1 MTVPAIFP
9 IPHKRQAG
17 VNLIELMVALA
28 IGSVLLLGLVQ
39 IFGASRA
46 AFSMAEAGAR
56 TQENARFAVDFLRR
70 DLRMVGHMGC
80 MNERGYIR
88 TAPLTPKMYNHAA
101 NPSTNLPAAP
111 FALRLDMPVQGFEYT
126 GTPPNGAL
134 DLSAG
139 IGLGG
144 GAGAYS
150 PGLPAALGDL
160 ATDAVRGSDVLVVR
174 YLSGESARSVIA
186 NIATNVLTVANPAD
200 IPFFEIRGVYGISN
214 CAQVSLF
221 QAQSAGAAINAGT
234 GGLNLV
240 PFAAIEDGYASPATG
255 VYRYEYI
262 VYYVG
267 LDGAS
272 GEPSLRQRRLD
283 PARAQLLS
291 AAQTLVEGVESMQI
305 VYGVDVDIGE
315 FRDDVLDQYV
325 TANAVAGLDVNE
337 QQAWQRVL
345 NARVGLLM
353 RATNPSGAIR
363 DAASPPLRI
372 ADTTVTVADDGRLR
386 QTYETVITMRNR
398 VRN

>member
-1 MTVPAIFP
+1 MFP
-9 IPHKRQAG
+9 IPRKRQAG

-88 TAPLTPKMYNHAA
+88 TAPLAPRMYNHAA
-101 NPSTNLPAAP
+101 NPSTNLAAAP
-111 FALRLDMPVQGFEYT
+111 FALRLDLPVQGFDYN
-126 GTPPNGAL
+126 GTQPNGVL
-134 DLSAG
+134 NLSGG
-139 IGLGG
+139 IGTGG

-160 ATDAVRGSDVLVVR
+160 ATDAVLGSDVLVVR
-174 YLSGESARSVIA
+174 YLSGESARSVVA
-186 NIATNVLTVANPAD
+186 NIATNVLTVTNPAD
-200 IPFFEIRGVYGISN
+200 VPFFEVRGVYGISN

-255 VYRYEYI
+255 VYRYEYV

-267 LDGAS
+267 IDAAS
-272 GEPSLRQRRLD
+272 GEPALKQRRLD
-283 PARAQLLS
+283 PGRAQLLS
-291 AAQTLVEGVESMQI
+291 APQTLVEGVESMQI
-305 VYGVDVDIGE
+305 VYGVDVGAT
-315 FRDDVLDQYV
+315 RDDVLDQYV
-325 TANAVAGLDVNE
+325 TANAVAGLDVSE